1 MAYPEYYNEL
11 GVSPSA
17 DMKEIKS
24 AYRKLAKKYHPD
36 LNPGDKKA
44 EDKLKKIN
52 AAYDVLSDF
61 SKRAEYDYFG
71 QQAEKAMQ
79 EYQEQA
85 PAEQTKEKPIYRKE
99 NTPQDAPQKN
109 PTKPMSFGRLIFNRT
124 VILGIF
130 IGYLMFLHSNI
141 DKDDPQNIKKMMN
154 NSSAV
159 LVDKVKDIKDWFV
172 ENIASVDWKQ
182 KFLFIAVKNNWVS
195 NLTALLEKNPDAQIV
210 DEKGYSLLMY
220 APTRKVAEILLAYG
234 ADINYV
240 APDDE
245 TPYSQA
251 LRNNRRAIINLYLE
265 KGVKMRIIKP
275 AKKSTTVKPSTWK
288 K

>member
-130 IGYLMFLHSNI
+130 IGYLMFLYSNI
-141 DKDDPQNIKKMMN
+141 DKNDPQNIKKMMN

>member
-141 DKDDPQNIKKMMN
+141 DKNDPQNIKKMMN

>member
-1 MAYPEYYNEL
+1 
-11 GVSPSA
+11 
-17 DMKEIKS
+17 
-24 AYRKLAKKYHPD
+24 
-36 LNPGDKKA
+36 
-44 EDKLKKIN
+44 
-52 AAYDVLSDF
+52 
-61 SKRAEYDYFG
+61 
-71 QQAEKAMQ
+71 
-79 EYQEQA
+79 
-85 PAEQTKEKPIYRKE
+85 
-99 NTPQDAPQKN
+99 
-109 PTKPMSFGRLIFNRT
+109 
-124 VILGIF
+124 
-130 IGYLMFLHSNI
+130 MFLYSNI
-141 DKDDPQNIKKMMN
+141 DKNDPQNIKKMMN

-182 KFLFIAVKNNWVS
+182 KFLFIAVKNNWVL